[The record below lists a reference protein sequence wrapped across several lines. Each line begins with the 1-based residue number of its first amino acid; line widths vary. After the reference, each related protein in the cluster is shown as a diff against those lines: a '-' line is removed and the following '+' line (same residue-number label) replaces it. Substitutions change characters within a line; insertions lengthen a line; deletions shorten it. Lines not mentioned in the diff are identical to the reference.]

1 MESDFEYNTSSN
13 RDFLGSLPVDIDAD
27 LTSGNGEIK
36 TKKAKS
42 LSCPAVLGP
51 NPSVY
56 GIHDLHSTHS
66 YHDSHFDYCQ
76 HQQDEDDQFRGGE
89 DVIELKGKS
98 LSSPAVIGWK
108 GNGPDSQSSD
118 FQYLRGDY
126 QVDDQYYRGDRYE
139 EDSYDADAYRPRQQ
153 AQRRPAVHVHGRGA
167 LEPSSHWMQ
176 QQAAPHGHG
185 HGHGSDSGLPHFD
198 HRTHAFMGHSTEV
211 DTHTI
216 ASNLGSN
223 GVGSNYLYTVRFKN
237 TTDTFSLAPSCKS
250 TISVGDHVLVKADRG
265 LDVGR
270 VTEIYTEIMDIS
282 FVKKILSRASAEEVQ
297 HSILKE
303 KDEQVATEVCRTL
316 VARRGLRIAIADAEY
331 QFDRKKLTFFFISER

>member
-1 MESDFEYNTSSN
+1 METDSEFNTTRN
-13 RDFLGSLPVDIDAD
+13 REFSEANVHGDVSVPGRE
-27 LTSGNGEIK
+27 TESGVVK

-51 NPSVY
+51 SPSVY
-56 GIHDLHSTHS
+56 GIYDLHEDV
-66 YHDSHFDYCQ
+66 YPDSLYMRDNYSQ
-76 HQQDEDDQFRGGE
+76 QQDEDNQYMGGG

-98 LSSPAVIGWK
+98 LSSPSVIEWR
-108 GNGPDSQSSD
+108 GN
-118 FQYLRGDY
+118 YHM
-126 QVDDQYYRGDRYE
+126 DDQYY
-139 EDSYDADAYRPRQQ
+139 EDSYDADTYRPRQQ

-250 TISVGDHVLVKADRG
+250 TISVGDHVLVEADRG